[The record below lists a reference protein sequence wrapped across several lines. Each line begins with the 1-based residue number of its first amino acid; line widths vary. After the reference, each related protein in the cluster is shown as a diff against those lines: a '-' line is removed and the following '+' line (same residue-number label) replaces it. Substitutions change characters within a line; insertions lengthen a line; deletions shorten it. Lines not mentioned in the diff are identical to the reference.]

1 MYILNTS
8 GKITILLLLLTCYF
22 LFHIIMMLIASMK
35 YILIASFLQ
44 SKITTRN
51 HLKCMFSGKK
61 KYTEVVGLLQVV
73 TFGAFEKLP
82 LVDHI

>member
-1 MYILNTS
+1 
-8 GKITILLLLLTCYF
+8 
-22 LFHIIMMLIASMK
+22 MMLIASMK
-35 YILIASFLQ
+35 YIHIASFLQ

-51 HLKCMFSGKK
+51 HLKCMFSVK

-82 LVDHI
+82 LS